1 MRTAYI
7 NALSHLAMQDKNVI
21 AMISDNGAIVYDDY
35 RARFPKQYINSG
47 IAESSM
53 IAMAAGLASRGKIPF
68 AYTIG
73 AFLAYRAL
81 EFIRNDVCMQNQ
93 NVKIVGTGAG
103 FAYPALG
110 PTHHVTEDIPML
122 RALPNLLLLSPASP
136 REVKKCVYAAYE
148 HEGPTY
154 IRLGTNREPEVYDSE
169 EYGFTLGKG
178 VVMREGKDITLV
190 STGSIVY
197 DVMEAAKRL
206 DKEGIS
212 TRVVNVHTLKPFDIE
227 IIKSSVEQTRAVL
240 TVEEHTVYGGLGS
253 IVAES
258 LAELGTPIAFKR
270 MGLFDFAKGYG
281 NHDEV
286 KEQNGISIDSICVTV
301 RELLENVEGE

>member
-7 NALSHLAMQDKNVI
+7 NALSDLAAQDKNVI

-35 RARFPKQYINSG
+35 RARFPEQYINSG
-47 IAESSM
+47 IAESCM

-81 EFIRNDVCMQNQ
+81 EFIRNDVCMQKQ

-122 RALPNLLLLSPASP
+122 RVLPNLLLLSPASP
-136 REVKKCVYAAYE
+136 CEVQKCVRVAYE
-148 HEGPTY
+148 HEGPVY
-154 IRLGTNREPEVYDSE
+154 IRLGTNREPEVYE
-169 EYGFTLGKG
+169 EDYDFRVGHG
-178 VVMREGKDITLV
+178 VVLRDGKDVTIV

-197 DVMEAAKRL
+197 DVLQVADELK
-206 DKEGIS
+206 KQNIS
-212 TRVVNVHTLKPFDIE
+212 ARVVNIHTLKPFDRDVIIE
-227 IIKSSVEQTRAVL
+227 SAQQTKAIL
-240 TVEEHTVYGGLGS
+240 TVEEHSIYGGLGS
-253 IVAES
+253 MVAEV
-258 LAELGTPIAFKR
+258 LAEEELYVKFHR
-270 MGLFDFAKGYG
+270 MGLTDFAKGYG
-281 NHDEV
+281 THYEL
-286 KEQNGISIDSICVTV
+286 KEGNGISQSDIYRGVQG
-301 RELLENVEGE
+301 LM

>member
-7 NALSHLAMQDKNVI
+7 NALSELAAQDKNVI

-53 IAMAAGLASRGKIPF
+53 IAMAAGMTSRGKIPF

-103 FAYPALG
+103 FAYSSLG
-110 PTHHVTEDIPML
+110 PTHHVTEDIPIL
-122 RALPNLLLLSPASP
+122 RVMPNLLLLSPASP
-136 REVKKCVYAAYE
+136 REVRNCVYAAYE

-154 IRLGTNREPEVYDSE
+154 IRLGTNRESEIYESEYDFAV
-169 EYGFTLGKG
+169 GKAVTL
-178 VVMREGKDITLV
+178 REGHDVTLV
-190 STGSIVY
+190 GTGSIVG
-197 DVMEAAKRL
+197 DVLQAADRL
-206 DKEGIS
+206 EQEGIS
-212 TRVVNVHTLKPFDIE
+212 VRVINVHTLKPFDEKAILKAAE
-227 IIKSSVEQTRAVL
+227 ETRGIV
-240 TVEEHTVYGGLGS
+240 TVEEHSIYGGLGS
-253 IVAES
+253 LVSEV
-258 LAELGTPIAFKR
+258 LAKHGCGKQMLSV
-270 MGLFDFAKGYG
+270 GLRGFVQGYG
-281 NHDEV
+281 SHREV
-286 KEQNGISIDSICVTV
+286 KEANGLGIENIYQACHN
-301 RELLENVEGE
+301 LLELD

>member
-7 NALSHLAMQDKNVI
+7 NALSELAAQDKNVI

-110 PTHHVTEDIPML
+110 PTHHVTEDVPML

-136 REVKKCVYAAYE
+136 LEVKKCVYAAYE
-148 HEGPTY
+148 HEGPVY
-154 IRLGTNREPEVYDSE
+154 IRLGTNREPEIYSSE
-169 EYGFTLGKG
+169 DYGFQVGKG
-178 VVMREGKDITLV
+178 IVLREGHDITLV
-190 STGSIVY
+190 STGSIGY
-197 DVMEAAKRL
+197 DVIQAAEQLETK
-206 DKEGIS
+206 GIS
-212 TRVVNVHTLKPFDIE
+212 ARVVNIHTLKPFDRDIIIE
-227 IIKSSVEQTRAVL
+227 SAVATKAII
-240 TVEEHTVYGGLGS
+240 TVEEQTVYGGLGS
-253 IVAES
+253 MTAEAI
-258 LAELGTPIAFKR
+258 AEQEIGIKFARLGL
-270 MGLFDFAKGYG
+270 MDFAHGYG
-281 NHDEV
+281 THDEM
-286 KEQNGISIDSICVTV
+286 KEVNDISSEVVCSKVISM
-301 RELLENVEGE
+301 LN

>member
-7 NALSHLAMQDKNVI
+7 NALSELAAQDKNVI

-53 IAMAAGLASRGKIPF
+53 IAMAAGMAGRGKIPF

-103 FAYPALG
+103 FAYSSLG
-110 PTHHVTEDIPML
+110 PTHHVTEDIPIL
-122 RALPNLLLLSPASP
+122 RVMPNLLLLSPASP
-136 REVKKCVYAAYE
+136 REVRNCVYAAYE

-154 IRLGTNREPEVYDSE
+154 IRLGTNREPEIYESEYD
-169 EYGFTLGKG
+169 FTVGTAVTLH
-178 VVMREGKDITLV
+178 EGNDVTLIG
-190 STGSIVY
+190 TGSILG
-197 DVMEAAKRL
+197 DVLQAVEHL
-206 DKEGIS
+206 EQEGIS
-212 TRVVNVHTLKPFDIE
+212 VRVLNVHTLKPFDEKAILKAAE
-227 IIKSSVEQTRAVL
+227 ETRGIV
-240 TVEEHTVYGGLGS
+240 TVEEHSIYGGLGS
-253 IVAES
+253 MVAEV
-258 LAELGTPIAFKR
+258 LAKHGCGNR
-270 MGLFDFAKGYG
+270 MVSVGLRDFVQGYG
-281 NHDEV
+281 SHREV
-286 KEQNGISIDSICVTV
+286 KEANGLGIGNIYQACHN
-301 RELLENVEGE
+301 LLE

>member
-7 NALSHLAMQDKNVI
+7 NALSEFAAQDKNVI

-35 RARFPKQYINSG
+35 RARFPEQYINSG
-47 IAESSM
+47 IAESCM

-81 EFIRNDVCMQNQ
+81 EFIRNDVCMQKQ
-93 NVKIVGTGAG
+93 NVKIVGTGSG

-136 REVKKCVYAAYE
+136 REVQKCVRAAYE
-148 HEGPTY
+148 HEGPVY
-154 IRLGTNREPEVYDSE
+154 LRLGTNREPEVYEGD
-169 EYGFTLGKG
+169 YDFQIGRG
-178 VVMREGKDITLV
+178 VVLRDGTDVTLI

-197 DVMEAAKRL
+197 DVLQVADELKKQL
-206 DKEGIS
+206 IS
-212 TRVVNVHTLKPFDIE
+212 VRVVNIHTLKPFDRE
-227 IIKSSVEQTRAVL
+227 IIIESAQKTKAIL
-240 TVEEHTVYGGLGS
+240 TIEEHSIYGGLGS
-253 IVAES
+253 IVAETI
-258 LAELGTPIAFKR
+258 AEEGLGARFQR
-270 MGLFDFAKGYG
+270 MGLRDFANGYG
-281 NHDEV
+281 THDEV
-286 KEQNGISIDSICVTV
+286 KAENGLGLEDIISTV
-301 RELLENVEGE
+301 RGMLT

>member
-7 NALSHLAMQDKNVI
+7 NALSELAAQDKNVI

-110 PTHHVTEDIPML
+110 PTHHVTEDVPML

-136 REVKKCVYAAYE
+136 LEVKKCVYAAYE
-148 HEGPTY
+148 HEGPVY
-154 IRLGTNREPEVYDSE
+154 IRLGTNREPEIYDAD
-169 EYGFTLGKG
+169 YDFQIGRGIVL
-178 VVMREGKDITLV
+178 REGTDVTLV
-190 STGSIVY
+190 STGSIIY
-197 DVMEAAKRL
+197 DVLLIAEKL
-206 DKEGIS
+206 SELGIS
-212 TRVVNVHTLKPFDIE
+212 ARVINIHTLKPFDRE
-227 IIKSSVEQTRAVL
+227 IIIDSADKTRTIV
-240 TVEEHTVYGGLGS
+240 TIEEHSIYGGLGS
-253 IVAES
+253 MVTEVIAEEG
-258 LAELGTPIAFKR
+258 LNVRMRRLGLK
-270 MGLFDFAKGYG
+270 DFAHGYG
-281 NHDEV
+281 THDELR
-286 KEQNGISIDSICVTV
+286 ELNGIGKDDVLKAVRCV
-301 RELLENVEGE
+301 L

>member
-7 NALSHLAMQDKNVI
+7 NALSDLAAQDRNVI

-47 IAESSM
+47 IAESCM

-81 EFIRNDVCMQNQ
+81 EFIRNDVCMQKQ

-136 REVKKCVYAAYE
+136 CEVQKCVRAAYE
-148 HEGPTY
+148 HEGPVY
-154 IRLGTNREPEVYDSE
+154 LRLGTNRESEVYEGD
-169 EYGFTLGKG
+169 YDFQVGRG
-178 VVMREGKDITLV
+178 VVLRDGTDVTLI

-197 DVMEAAKRL
+197 DVLQVADELKKQL
-206 DKEGIS
+206 IS
-212 TRVVNVHTLKPFDIE
+212 VRVVNIHTLKPFDRE
-227 IIKSSVEQTRAVL
+227 IIIESAQKTKAIL
-240 TVEEHTVYGGLGS
+240 TIEEHSIYGGLGS
-253 IVAES
+253 IVAETI
-258 LAELGTPIAFKR
+258 AEEGLGARFQRI
-270 MGLFDFAKGYG
+270 GLHDFAKGYG
-281 NHDEV
+281 THDEV
-286 KEQNGISIDSICVTV
+286 KEDNGISRSDIHRVVQKLIW
-301 RELLENVEGE
+301 